1 MSLIT
6 DKIMRILRKCHPDKD
21 NENESKMSMMKKSQT
36 EREKLEEI
44 KNNAEKL
51 LADAQSN
58 YVGSIEYANLNK
70 MLAIC
75 NLEVIFNS
83 NFQFN

>member
-6 DKIMRILRKCHPDKD
+6 DKIMRILRKCHSDKD
-21 NENESKMSMMKKSQT
+21 NIENKSKVNEMKKSQKEMET
-36 EREKLEEI
+36 EKLGEI

-51 LADAQSN
+51 LAQNN

-83 NFQFN
+83 NF

>member
-6 DKIMRILRKCHPDKD
+6 DKIMRMLRKCHPDKY
-21 NENESKMSMMKKSQT
+21 NIENESKVNEMKKSQKKI

-44 KNNAEKL
+44 KSKAEQL
-51 LADAQSN
+51 LADGRCN

-75 NLEVIFNS
+75 NLEVIKS
-83 NFQFN
+83 LI